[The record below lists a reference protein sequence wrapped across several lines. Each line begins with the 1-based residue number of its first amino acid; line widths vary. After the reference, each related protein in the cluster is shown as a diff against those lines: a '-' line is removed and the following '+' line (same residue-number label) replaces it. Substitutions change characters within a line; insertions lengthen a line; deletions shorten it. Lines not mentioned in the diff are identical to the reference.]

1 MGRTLAVVTV
11 DNAAAN
17 AHSAAPAV
25 RETTASVAKTTSAP
39 DTGRSAAG
47 GRPLRPTDPLAWLA
61 DNERA
66 RRAAGLRRQLRPRG
80 PQPVH
85 GEAGTSAE
93 AADVTHLADPA
104 PAGGAPRVVVDLAG
118 NDYLGLGRHPAVVEG
133 AARALRT
140 WGAGSTGSRLVTG
153 STTLHTELEEA
164 LAEHAGFPAGLVFS
178 SGYTANLGC
187 LTALAG
193 PGDLIVSDALNHAS
207 IVDACRLSRARVAIA
222 PHGDVD
228 AVGTALAAGGW
239 RRALVVTESVFSADG
254 DAAPLAALH
263 ATARAH
269 GALLVV
275 DEAHGLGVVGP
286 GGRGALAAAGLAGER
301 DVVATV
307 TLSKALGGLGG
318 AVLGPVA
325 LRTHLIDTART
336 FIFDT
341 GLAPANVGAALA
353 ALTVLRERPDL
364 PAAVRTRA
372 ARLADLTGA
381 PAPAGAVVSV
391 VLGDPE
397 PAVAAAAACLE
408 RGVAVGCFRPPT
420 VPAGTSRLRLA
431 ARADLTEA
439 DLRLV
444 AEVFAAAGVYTR

>member
-1 MGRTLAVVTV
+1 M
-11 DNAAAN
+11 
-17 AHSAAPAV
+17 
-25 RETTASVAKTTSAP
+25 SVAKTTSP
-39 DTGRSAAG
+39 PGG
-47 GRPLRPTDPLAWLA
+47 GRPAPAADPLAWLA
-61 DNERA
+61 DNERD
-66 RRAAGLRRQLRPRG
+66 RRAAGLRRALRPR
-80 PQPVH
+80 
-85 GEAGTSAE
+85 
-93 AADVTHLADPA
+93 AAHPTPA
-104 PAGGAPRVVVDLAG
+104 LIDLAG

-133 AARALRT
+133 AARAART

-153 STTLHTELEEA
+153 STTLHEELEQA
-164 LAEHAGFPAGLVFS
+164 LAGHVGFPAALVFS

-207 IVDACRLSRARVAIA
+207 IVDACRLSRATVAIT

-228 AVGTALAAGGW
+228 AVHAALAAGGW

-254 DAAPLAALH
+254 DAAPLARLH

-286 GGRGALAAAGLAGER
+286 GGRGALWAAGLASEP

-325 LRTHLIDTART
+325 LRDHLVDTART

-341 GLAPANVGAALA
+341 GLAPANVGAALG
-353 ALTVLRERPDL
+353 ALTVLREQPEL
-364 PAAVRTRA
+364 AAAVRARA
-372 ARLADLTGA
+372 AQLAALTGA
-381 PAPAGAVVSV
+381 PAPAAAVVSV
-391 VLGDPE
+391 VIGDPE
-397 PAVAAAAACLE
+397 PAVAAAAACLA

-420 VPAGTSRLRLA
+420 VPAGTSRLRLT
-431 ARADLTEA
+431 ARADLTDA
-439 DLRLV
+439 DLRV
-444 AEVFAAAGVYTR
+444 VTEVFAAAQVRAR